1 MHVNNFGENVRLKYA
16 LGSPEMK
23 LLCKINPEGDVLLA
37 EQSIEEIID
46 NVTLGDHVGAFCVS
60 GPGAGQEA
68 SWDLLAHVCDLA
80 KAKHVPV
87 FCNTGCKES
96 TIAKILTIA
105 DGGCVGTAFKGA
117 DGRVDADKVRSFMAV
132 AKEAR
137 GDR

>member
-1 MHVNNFGENVRLKYA
+1 MCIR
-16 LGSPEMK
+16 
-23 LLCKINPEGDVLLA
+23 DR
-37 EQSIEEIID
+37 QSIEEIID